1 MVVLPVYYA
10 SVMGINHHNKKAIM
24 TEFKRRCLPLNWSNV
39 ADSAATVLPLDFLH
53 ALHVPAAVVDQA
65 AK

>member
-1 MVVLPVYYA
+1 
-10 SVMGINHHNKKAIM
+10 MGINHHNKKAIM